1 MVHNTKAGLEVWKW
15 TPKRELAARLIAE
28 SGLPDKQI
36 AAQVGVSHRAL
47 CNWKYHPEF
56 ASRVDEYLRVYAET
70 VRRKGIAALERRI
83 DSYLADWDR
92 IETILRERG
101 KEMAGI
107 SGGSTGLIALDYK
120 GKDADT
126 PVYAFD
132 AGLMREA
139 RALREQLAKELGQWE
154 NRSRVDATVSAVE
167 VTRDALRKL
176 SHDELVQYERL
187 LSKVQA
193 PDKVIEVVPAGELE
207 APKASESVET
217 APSNKDATNAKR
229 GGC

>member
-1 MVHNTKAGLEVWKW
+1 M
-15 TPKRELAARLIAE
+15 AE
-28 SGLPDKQI
+28 SGKPDRWVCKQ
-36 AAQVGVSHRAL
+36 VDVTPRAL
-47 CNWKYHPEF
+47 IEWKKHPEF
-56 ASRVDEYLRVYAET
+56 MARVDAILNEYAAA

-101 KEMAGI
+101 KEMAGV

-139 RALREQLAKELGQWE
+139 RALREQLAKELG
-154 NRSRVDATVSAVE
+154 
-167 VTRDALRKL
+167 
-176 SHDELVQYERL
+176 
-187 LSKVQA
+187 
-193 PDKVIEVVPAGELE
+193 
-207 APKASESVET
+207 
-217 APSNKDATNAKR
+217 
-229 GGC
+229 